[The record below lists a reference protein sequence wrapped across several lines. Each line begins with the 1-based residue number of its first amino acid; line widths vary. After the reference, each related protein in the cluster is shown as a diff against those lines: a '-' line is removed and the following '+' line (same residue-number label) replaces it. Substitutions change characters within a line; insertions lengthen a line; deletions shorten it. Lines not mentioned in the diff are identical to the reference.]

1 MAQAATVKFTITG
14 LFDKVADF
22 GHNYT
27 QQTYQSLSNAMGGTS
42 FASALLGSLL
52 SLYLIHYGILVWFGQ
67 ADGSPR
73 EIILRMIRVA
83 VIFALA
89 THWAEFQ
96 TFVFNLIDKGPDALG
111 EAMLSLNGTT
121 YTSTSG
127 VRGGLQTFWDTSFK
141 LSDKLLANAGY
152 LSWGPYVQS
161 VMFLIGVVVF
171 LVIAIGAIMFCKAFI
186 WIMLALA
193 PIVIPMALFPYTI
206 RVTMG
211 WITTLLYFFFFQ
223 VVVYAYLGFYLSI
236 IDTYTT
242 GIQTTIDNAEV
253 TWGTIIPFVL
263 LAYGGIVTMSAIPI
277 VVGML
282 IGSAGVGPKSLG
294 FQLPRFKRL
303 DPPPP
308 RDRQPGSTNPSLS
321 PPSGGPALSG
331 PSNPPLLSPPARQL
345 AAPPLLLQSP
355 NHYAAEARKLASQI
369 KNNS

>member
-1 MAQAATVKFTITG
+1 MAQAAAVKFTITG
-14 LFDKVADF
+14 LFDKIGDF
-22 GHNYT
+22 GHNYS
-27 QQTYQSLSNAMGGTS
+27 QQTYQALANAMGGTGV
-42 FASALLGSLL
+42 ATTLLGSMLT
-52 SLYLIHYGILVWFGQ
+52 LYLIHYGISVWFGQ
-67 ADGSPR
+67 ADASPR
-73 EIILRMIRVA
+73 EIMLRMIRVA

-96 TFVFNLIDKGPDALG
+96 TYVFNLIDKGPDALG
-111 EAMLSLNGTT
+111 EAMLSLNGTS

-127 VRGGLQTFWDTSFK
+127 VRGGLQTFWDTSYK
-141 LSDKLLANAGY
+141 LTDGLQKNAGY
-152 LSWGPYVQS
+152 LSWGPYIQTG
-161 VMFLIGVVVF
+161 MFLIGVVIF

-186 WIMLALA
+186 WIALALA
-193 PIVIPMALFPYTI
+193 PIIIPMALFTYTV

-211 WITTLLYFFFFQ
+211 WITVLLYFFFFQ

-236 IDTYTT
+236 IDTYSV
-242 GIQTTIDNAEV
+242 GIQSTIDQAEV
-253 TWGTIIPFVL
+253 TWGTILPFVL
-263 LAYGGIVTMSAIPI
+263 MAYGGVVTMSAIPI

-294 FQLPRFKRL
+294 FALPRFKRL

-308 RDRQPGSTNPSLS
+308 RDKQPGNANPSLS
-321 PPSGGPALSG
+321 PPAGGPALSG
-331 PSNPPLLSPPARQL
+331 PSNTPLLSPPARQL